1 MGDQINIEPAP
12 LVVTPDQAP
21 ATAAVHPPTDSF
33 GPGSVADD
41 GGTGDGDRNAGTPD
55 FAGTGDRDGRI
66 DPLAARG

>member
-33 GPGSVADD
+33 GPGSV
-41 GGTGDGDRNAGTPD
+41 GGGESGDGDRNAGTPD
-55 FAGTGDRDGRI
+55 FGG
-66 DPLAARG
+66 PENLAQLEVRE